1 VTKFEEITMDIN
13 EIRDLEYKTKE
24 LNSIKEEMHNGNWDT
39 AIKNFKQIKASAR
52 EFEDYL
58 DGIDVVA
65 LYNFTL
71 LGYYIAKG
79 V

>member
-1 VTKFEEITMDIN
+1 VTKFKEITMNID
-13 EIRDLEYKTKE
+13 EIRDLEYKTRE
-24 LNSIKEEMHNGNWDT
+24 LTAIKEEMHNGNWDT
-39 AIKNFKQIKASAR
+39 AIKNFKKIKASAR

-58 DGIDVVA
+58 DRIDVVA